1 MEPRIQYAK
10 TKDGVSIAFWS
21 LGEGMPFVSLPVP
34 LPFGHIQIEWQI
46 PEWRGLHERMLQK
59 RRVIRYD
66 IRGAGLSD
74 REVGDYSLD
83 ALVLDLETVVDRLG
97 LEQFALLGFMS
108 SGLVAIAYA
117 ARHPERVS
125 RLVLW
130 HSYVRGSQR
139 VGSPGVGEALEKLL
153 ETNWEVY
160 TETLTH
166 SAFGWSE
173 GEASNRVAALLREGL
188 TQEMA
193 QRAWAAIDEFDVTDL
208 LPHVRAPTLVTWSS
222 PQHERG

>member
-66 IRGAGLSD
+66 SRGAGLSD
-74 REVGDYSLD
+74 RDVQDYSLD

-97 LEQFALLGFMS
+97 LEQCALLGFMA
-108 SGLVAIAYA
+108 SGPVAIAYA

-125 RLVLW
+125 HLILW
-130 HSYVRGSQR
+130 HSYARGSEAG
-139 VGSPGVGEALEKLL
+139 GSPGVGEAMEKLL
-153 ETNWEVY
+153 ETDWELY